1 MEKNIGKNHR
11 KYWFQ
16 CEKHAGMFRRCVFLS
31 NWLNDKSKSTA
42 DYRQT
47 KNCTPLRATA
57 WKHLEVR
64 DNYTRV
70 DPESKFPSLS
80 LTHPW

>member
-1 MEKNIGKNHR
+1 MVSQGPGHRLCGYHRQLHGNH
-11 KYWFQ
+11 
-16 CEKHAGMFRRCVFLS
+16 L
-31 NWLNDKSKSTA
+31 
-42 DYRQT
+42 
-47 KNCTPLRATA
+47 
-57 WKHLEVR
+57 HLEVR